1 MRRFVFFLSL
11 ALVFGGSVF
20 ADNIRSSQSDARK
33 VILTGTVYDINHAVI
48 VSSEVVA
55 QSEMKQFRAIT
66 NSEGIYKFELPFASY
81 SIEANAAGFC
91 PRRVDLFRPRKSLM
105 QRPLDFVLEVK
116 DNDRPCRQK
125 TMIRKEP
132 PKKPEP
138 YRSIA
143 E

>member
-1 MRRFVFFLSL
+1 VISKSAKLFANDGERPTPGQRIVFVKQEL
-11 ALVFGGSVF
+11 A
-20 ADNIRSSQSDARK
+20 
-33 VILTGTVYDINHAVI
+33 
-48 VSSEVVA
+48 VSPA

>member
-1 MRRFVFFLSL
+1 MRRCLIFLSL
-11 ALVFGGSVF
+11 ALVFGGSVLT
-20 ADNIRSSQSDARK
+20 DSVLSSQSEAKK
-33 VILTGTVYDINHAVI
+33 VILTGTVYDMNHAVI

-55 QSEMKQFRAIT
+55 QSEMKQYRAMT
-66 NSEGIYKFELPFASY
+66 NDEGVYKFELPLDSY

-116 DNDRPCRQK
+116 DNDQPCKQA
-125 TMIRKEP
+125 TIEKET
-132 PKKPEP
+132 ER
-138 YRSIA
+138 RSELFVRIA